1 MIVSFFSVTFILSNC
16 LAFWLSTKLISSF
29 LLWKIRLVHYFRILC
44 KFSLPFSFLPKDILL
59 YINKSFCGFY
69 FSSREETKI
78 IELHIQL
85 WKEKLIYKQQKQK
98 LRTENKISKQKMIM
112 SANKNNHNRSACKI
126 FMSKNNPSK
135 MQACFFKA
143 RKSRFCYRLSSPI
156 KPRIFFCWKL
166 APKTDPPTPLHLEP
180 HPFLK
185 SNLKFYFCPK

>member
-1 MIVSFFSVTFILSNC
+1 MWFLFFIKRRNKNNRITH
-16 LAFWLSTKLISSF
+16 STLKR
-29 LLWKIRLVHYFRILC
+29 KI
-44 KFSLPFSFLPKDILL
+44 DIQ
-59 YINKSFCGFY
+59 
-69 FSSREETKI
+69 TT
-78 IELHIQL
+78 
-85 WKEKLIYKQQKQK
+85 K

-156 KPRIFFCWKL
+156 KPRNFFVENL
-166 APKTDPPTPLHLEP
+166 PLKPIHQPLCIGAK
-180 HPFLK
+180 PFLK